1 MSPEAPHCGR
11 YEPLWAGPLTSEVG
25 PRVAVCFHGFL
36 RTGVAMRPVRK
47 RLLREGWRQVGLPTA
62 RYELRSLETLGSWAA
77 RRIREASTQVG
88 GAAVDVVTHSMGGLV
103 LRASLRHRPPVR
115 RVVMLSPPNRGAQ
128 MARQVRSMLP
138 IHRLGW
144 DPLHPLLPGSPSALP
159 LPEDVEVGVLTGGR
173 GGRGYNPLLSGDND
187 GKVRVEEARLE
198 GARAF
203 TVVSAR
209 HAFIMAQAHV
219 LDEVVHFL
227 RFGEF
232 CPAD

>member
-1 MSPEAPHCGR
+1 MLRTNAK
-11 YEPLWAGPLTSEVG
+11 

-36 RTGVAMRPVRK
+36 RTGGAMRPVRT
-47 RLLREGWRQVGLPTA
+47 RLVREGWRHVSLPTA
-62 RYELRSLETLGSWAA
+62 RYELRSVDALGAWAA

-88 GAAVDVVTHSMGGLV
+88 GGGVDVVTHSMGGLV
-103 LRASLRHRPPVR
+103 LRASLRHAPPLR

-128 MARQVRSMLP
+128 MARQVRNMLP

-144 DPLHPLLPGSPSALP
+144 DPLHPLLPGSASSLP
-159 LPEDVEVGVLTGGR
+159 LPEAVEVGVLTGGR
-173 GGRGYNPLLSGDND
+173 GARGYNPLLAGDND
-187 GKVRVEEARLE
+187 GKVRVDEARLQ

-203 TVVSAR
+203 RVVSAS

-232 CPAD
+232 SPERSS